1 MERTHKVTARRKIPD
16 TVLQAAIDRLKA
28 KGFSRAVE
36 SQARYMI
43 EDTTEV
49 VTALG
54 GRIVWGR

>member
-1 MERTHKVTARRKIPD
+1 MEQTHKTTARRKIPED
-16 TVLQAAIDRLKA
+16 VLEKAINRLKA
-28 KGFSRAVE
+28 KGFRRQVE

-54 GRIVWGR
+54 GRIVWGQ